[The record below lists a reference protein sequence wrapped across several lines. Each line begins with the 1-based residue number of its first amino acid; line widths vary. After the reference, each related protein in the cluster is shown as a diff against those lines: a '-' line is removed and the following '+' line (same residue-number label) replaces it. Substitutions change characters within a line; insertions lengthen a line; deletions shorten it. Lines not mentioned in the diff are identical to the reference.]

1 MSSVSMSSEETDH
14 SQERNLD
21 ESSTQE
27 PSGGMSFS
35 SSDEINEYQ
44 QNTVTFDQVVTG
56 AQSFYPQGHQGE
68 FGNYAANTPMLSPP
82 QADISLLSASAT
94 SVESS
99 QQDLQFSSLNS
110 VQDMGFNQRNRS
122 SAPPANNMNTQNQL
136 IDPSDIPEH
145 LNLYTADF
153 VSNNGV
159 DESRWCALHESTNE
173 KFGELIFFWD
183 HEQLSSS
190 HIELASRISLG
201 IILKAS
207 TPPGPATRLAS
218 MSTVETTPEIGDDG
232 IPFMSKKWT
241 NWHVQNQNTMH
252 ESPTGTRTQE
262 IQVQG
267 MMDQVDGQGTFYQGI
282 NTSNHHVQVPNMPIQ
297 QGMNP
302 FGTGPTLPI
311 HPEGF
316 SASNQ
321 NRGNFVNSGQYE
333 AGESSRRSSKMKMTW
348 QENSNFSQ
356 SSSHQQPTW
365 VSPSQGSLSQNN
377 ISAAQNPRANTLRST
392 VYDPI
397 YEQMGLPI
405 DPHLRMFMLRHGT
418 GNNGGGHPRSF

>member
-99 QQDLQFSSLNS
+99 QQDLQFPSLNP

-145 LNLYTADF
+145 LNLSQTMELM
-153 VSNNGV
+153 NQGGV
-159 DESRWCALHESTNE
+159 PSMNQPMRSL
-173 KFGELIFFWD
+173 G
-183 HEQLSSS
+183 SSS
-190 HIELASRISLG
+190 SFGIMNNYHLPISNLPAEFRLESSSRLQLPQG
-201 IILKAS
+201 QQQDLQ
-207 TPPGPATRLAS
+207 
-218 MSTVETTPEIGDDG
+218 TTPEIGDDG

-267 MMDQVDGQGTFYQGI
+267 MMDQVEGQGTFYQGI

-321 NRGNFVNSGQYE
+321 NRMQGNFVNSGQYE

-418 GNNGGGHPRSF
+418 GNNSGGHPRSF

>member
-99 QQDLQFSSLNS
+99 QQDLQFPSLNP

-145 LNLYTADF
+145 LNLSQTMELM
-153 VSNNGV
+153 NQGGV
-159 DESRWCALHESTNE
+159 PSMNQPMRSL
-173 KFGELIFFWD
+173 G
-183 HEQLSSS
+183 SSS
-190 HIELASRISLG
+190 SFGIMNNYHLPISNLPAEFRLESSSRLQLPQG
-201 IILKAS
+201 QQQDLQ
-207 TPPGPATRLAS
+207 
-218 MSTVETTPEIGDDG
+218 TTPEIGDDG

-321 NRGNFVNSGQYE
+321 NRMQGNFVNSGQYE

-418 GNNGGGHPRSF
+418 GNNSGGHPRSF

>member
-99 QQDLQFSSLNS
+99 QQDLQFSSLNP

-145 LNLYTADF
+145 LNLSQTMELM
-153 VSNNGV
+153 NQGGV
-159 DESRWCALHESTNE
+159 PSMNQPMRSL
-173 KFGELIFFWD
+173 G
-183 HEQLSSS
+183 SSS
-190 HIELASRISLG
+190 SFGIMNNYHLPISNLPAEFRLESSSRLQLPQG
-201 IILKAS
+201 QQQDLQ
-207 TPPGPATRLAS
+207 
-218 MSTVETTPEIGDDG
+218 TTPEIGDDG

-321 NRGNFVNSGQYE
+321 NRMQGNFVNSGQYE